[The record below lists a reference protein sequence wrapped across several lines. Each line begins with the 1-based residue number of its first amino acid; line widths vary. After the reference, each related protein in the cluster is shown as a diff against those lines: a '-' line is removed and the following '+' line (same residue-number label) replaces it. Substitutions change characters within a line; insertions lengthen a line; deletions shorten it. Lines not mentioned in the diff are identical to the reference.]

1 MSDLP
6 PEKIEKL
13 QGVFDKL
20 LAQNKKIRFMAL
32 VNKMG
37 KNLVEKKQKGVKP
50 LISKNKAQAMYMQL
64 MLDITMRKELNP
76 NMGKLKFIIAYRQKT
91 EIITMPVKKYLVFIS
106 VQPDGVAKN
115 IAKKTFAAID
125 KII

>member
-1 MSDLP
+1 MSSIP

-20 LAQNKKIRFMAL
+20 LSANKHIRFIAL

-37 KNLVEKKQKGVKP
+37 KSLVEKNQKRVKP
-50 LISKNKAQAMYMQL
+50 LVTKSKSQAMYMQL

-76 NMGKLKFIIAYRQKT
+76 NMGKLKFIIAYREKT
-91 EIITMPVKKYLVFIS
+91 QIITIPVKKYLVFIS
-106 VQPDGVAKN
+106 VGPKV
-115 IAKKTFAAID
+115 
-125 KII
+125 

>member
-20 LAQNKKIRFMAL
+20 LTQNKKIRFMTL

-50 LISKNKAQAMYMQL
+50 LVSRNKAEAMYMQL

-106 VQPDGVAKN
+106 VHPDGVAKN
-115 IAKKTFAAID
+115 IAKKAFTAID
-125 KII
+125 KVI